1 MAIKVRKGHHNPS
14 SLHVMNFIH
23 FIRYT
28 FVHCMSLSEFP
39 KCVRAIS
46 KIEFEINTSNVT
58 KQGIM
63 FLSYK
68 YTDTSIHI
76 DISFPFV
83 NKAETNYYNQI
94 LLQKNISKTCCEI
107 RFIKTATAWIH
118 YFLDFL
124 FEFHK
129 MTKER
134 RIWLIILH
142 LLSFTIKT
150 FTSFTFNTKFP
161 YRTCT
166 K

>member
-1 MAIKVRKGHHNPS
+1 MAIKVRKGYHNPS
-14 SLHVMNFIH
+14 SLPVMNFIH

-28 FVHCMSLSEFP
+28 FVHCMSLYIMSEFP

-83 NKAETNYYNQI
+83 NKAEMNYYNQI
-94 LLQKNISKTCCEI
+94 LLQKISVQRAVKFALLKQQQFEFI
-107 RFIKTATAWIH
+107 IFSIFFLSFIK
-118 YFLDFL
+118 
-124 FEFHK
+124 
-129 MTKER
+129 
-134 RIWLIILH
+134 
-142 LLSFTIKT
+142 
-150 FTSFTFNTKFP
+150 
-161 YRTCT
+161 
-166 K
+166 